1 MPAFC
6 DQRMMD
12 RAVSLR
18 QALQD
23 IENALLKAG
32 YDDITVA
39 TERGTFQ
46 WMTVERAR
54 EREGES

>member
-1 MPAFC
+1 
-6 DQRMMD
+6 MMD

-23 IENALLKAG
+23 IENALVKAG

-39 TERGTFQ
+39 TERGTFH

-54 EREGES
+54 DREGES